1 MTWRGRLPPGRFLL
15 GGLRPGAV
23 RPAALQHASRPPEH
37 RYPTA
42 AVQTV
47 RCPHCALDLAVTDGS
62 FVCGQGHGFDIAR
75 QGYVALLGPK
85 ARTDTGD
92 SSDMVAARAEFLA
105 AGHYRPIAAAVTRA
119 ALADGTVLEIGA
131 GTGYYLDAV
140 LRASPG
146 DRAGVALDTSK
157 FAVRRT
163 ADLSSVLSVLAD
175 AWSPLPI
182 RDAAVGVVLSVF
194 APRDLAEICR
204 VLQPGGLLVAVTP
217 DPDHLAELRE
227 QVEMLAIDEGKAD
240 RLADALAGKLQQ
252 VGRTEVRFSMDLDRP
267 AMSALI
273 RMGPSARHLTAAE
286 PATQLERVPTPSTV
300 TGAVS
305 VSVFR
310 RD

>member
-1 MTWRGRLPPGRFLL
+1 MP
-15 GGLRPGAV
+15 GLRPGAV
-23 RPAALQHASRPPEH
+23 RPAALQHVSRPPEH

-42 AVQTV
+42 AVQAV
-47 RCPHCALDLAVTDGS
+47 RCPHCALDLAVVDGS
-62 FVCGQGHGFDIAR
+62 FVCPQGHGFDIAR

-92 SSDMVAARAEFLA
+92 SSDMVVARAQFLA
-105 AGHYRPIAAAVTRA
+105 AGHYRPIAAAINRA
-119 ALADGTVLEIGA
+119 AGADGTVLEIGA

-140 LRASPG
+140 LRAGRG

-163 ADLSSVLSVLAD
+163 AELSSVLSVLAD

-194 APRDLAEICR
+194 APRDLTEICR
-204 VLQPGGLLVAVTP
+204 VLKPGGLLVAVTP
-217 DPDHLAELRE
+217 EPDHLAELRDR
-227 QVEMLAIDEGKAD
+227 VEMLTIDDGKAD
-240 RLADALAGKLQQ
+240 RLADALAGRLEQA
-252 VGRTEVRFSMDLDRP
+252 GRTEVRFSMDLDR
-267 AMSALI
+267 AALSELI
-273 RMGPSARHLTAAE
+273 RMGPTARHRTTAESA
-286 PATQLERVPTPSTV
+286 AQLETVPTPARV

-310 RD
+310 GN